1 MDGNPVSM
9 MYIDGTHDLGDSG
22 LSSKTITFTTIATG
36 SVGQWLKPTAHLR
49 WTDETIYSPYEKE
62 SDVDA
67 VQIKDDEQ
75 TFTPKDLNDMALLS
89 TPESFR
95 FGTGNLASTAQ
106 IIKLHS
112 SNYLTNTQVVS
123 DGFYTRLRDD
133 RNVSTGWKLSAQLSE
148 FKDNSNNLMPNGSG
162 SSLRM
167 EDMAIENITDRDTP
181 VEAINP
187 SPIGTP
193 STIVTDET
201 LVAGQTAKTL
211 VSANSG
217 EGAETWQLRI
227 PFDKVSLNLPANAG
241 QKNKNYSAT
250 LTWSL
255 DDTP

>member
-1 MDGNPVSM
+1 MAD
-9 MYIDGTHDLGDSG
+9 IDGTNNLGSLNLG
-22 LSSKTITFTTIATG
+22 ETIKITFKTIATG
-36 SVGQWLKPTAHLR
+36 NANDWL
-49 WTDETIYSPYEKE
+49 
-62 SDVDA
+62 DA
-67 VQIKDDEQ
+67 EGKLEWEDTLNRTNQSKGSVQIKDDEQ

-95 FGTGNLASTAQ
+95 FGIWDVVSTAQ
-106 IIKLHS
+106 IIHLQS
-112 SNYLTNTQVVS
+112 AIYLTNTQVVS

-148 FKDNSNNLMPNGSG
+148 FTDSSNSLMPNGSG

-167 EDMAIENITDRDTP
+167 EDMTIENITDRDTP
-181 VEAINP
+181 AEAINP

-193 STIVTDET
+193 STVVTDET

-211 VSANSG
+211 VSANTG